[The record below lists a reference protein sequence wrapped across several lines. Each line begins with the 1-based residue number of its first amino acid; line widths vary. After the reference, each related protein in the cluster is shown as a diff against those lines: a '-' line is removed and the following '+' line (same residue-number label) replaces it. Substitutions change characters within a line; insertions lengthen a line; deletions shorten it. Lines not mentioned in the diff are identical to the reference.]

1 MSLNDSSSRRSG
13 LGGRARRRQA
23 GGTGGSA
30 PEGGTGGSALAIT
43 PGMAMVQNAVQF
55 TNDSVLDPTKRL
67 SGTILPTGM
76 QVGANALADQAG
88 AMMIQDVRSFLQSM
102 EMIMVPAAAA
112 ALSEALADQPAG
124 AVTLEL
130 IQSTMVGLATFAGGV
145 ITMAGKTKAV
155 FE

>member
-23 GGTGGSA
+23 GGTAGSA
-30 PEGGTGGSALAIT
+30 PAGGGSALAIT

-55 TNDSVLDPTKRL
+55 TNDSVLDPTKGL

-130 IQSTMVGLATFAGGV
+130 IQSTMVGLATFAGDV
-145 ITMAGKTKAV
+145 ITMAGTTKAV